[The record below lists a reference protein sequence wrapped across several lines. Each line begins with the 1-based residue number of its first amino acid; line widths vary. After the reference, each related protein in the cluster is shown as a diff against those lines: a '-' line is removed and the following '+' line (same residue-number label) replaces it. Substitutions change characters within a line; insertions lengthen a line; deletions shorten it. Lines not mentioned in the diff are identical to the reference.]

1 MIYIPVFKVWN
12 TGNDWSRYSLVQ
24 GTLLNKQFQFGIDWN
39 LLYNP
44 SISPCSTFQDGK
56 PLIGTTNVAFYK
68 VEKRKR
74 IALQSLFQNRTE
86 LSINSLTMGDIG
98 NYTCSAA
105 KDKFVTIFIF
115 STSYYSWHIQ
125 KS

>member
-1 MIYIPVFKVWN
+1 MWN

-68 VEKRKR
+68 VGEKTQKNCITKPSSEPDR
-74 IALQSLFQNRTE
+74 IVDQQPHHGGHWQLHL
-86 LSINSLTMGDIG
+86 LSS
-98 NYTCSAA
+98 
-105 KDKFVTIFIF
+105 
-115 STSYYSWHIQ
+115 
-125 KS
+125 